1 MTRYLLRIEYDGAP
15 FWGWQRQDGG
25 PTVQGTIE
33 AAAKKLTGE
42 ETLVYGAGRT
52 DAGVHARGQAA
63 HIDLTGNIPER
74 KVADALN
81 AHLRPSPIAV
91 LSAQAVPDDFHARF
105 NAAKRYY
112 RYEILNRRADL
123 TLDDGLV
130 WRIPYALNADD
141 MQKAANLLIGQHDFS
156 TFRDTQ
162 CQSKSPIKTLD
173 TLEVTR
179 MGTRVVI
186 TCSAL
191 SFLHKQVRSM
201 VGSLVEVG
209 RGQHSV
215 AWLGQALAAKD
226 RTACGPVAP
235 PDGLYLEHVD
245 YPDLESPQ
253 TPPASVRSAG
263 A

>member
-1 MTRYLLRIEYDGAP
+1 MTRYLLRIEYNGGP
-15 FWGWQRQDGG
+15 FWGWQRQDDG
-25 PTVQGTIE
+25 PTVQGTLE
-33 AAAKKLTGE
+33 AAAKKLTGQ

-63 HIDLTGNIPER
+63 HIDLHGAIPER

-91 LSAQAVPDDFHARF
+91 LSARAVPDEFHARF
-105 NAAKRYY
+105 SAAKRFY
-112 RYEILNRRADL
+112 RYEIVNRRAGL
-123 TLDDGLV
+123 TFDAGFV
-130 WRIPYALNADD
+130 WRTPYPLDTDN
-141 MQKAANLLIGQHDFS
+141 MQAAAKALIGEHDFS

-162 CQSKSPIKTLD
+162 CQAKSPVKTLD
-173 TLEVTR
+173 KLNVS
-179 MGTRVVI
+179 RVGSRIHV
-186 TCSAL
+186 TCSAQ

-209 RGQHSV
+209 RGQQSV
-215 AWLGQALAAKD
+215 GWLTDILQAKD

-245 YPDLESPQ
+245 YPSLKE
-253 TPPASVRSAG
+253 PAA
-263 A
+263 

>member
-1 MTRYLLRIEYDGAP
+1 MTRYLLRIEYNGAP
-15 FWGWQRQDGG
+15 FWGWQRQDDG
-25 PTVQGTIE
+25 PTVQGALE
-33 AAAKKLTGE
+33 NAAEKLTRMP
-42 ETLVYGAGRT
+42 TLVYGAGRT

-63 HIDLTGNIPER
+63 HIDLPDNIPER
-74 KVADALN
+74 KIADALN
-81 AHLRPSPIAV
+81 AHLRPVPVAV

-112 RYEILNRRADL
+112 RYELLNRRADL

-130 WRIPYALNADD
+130 WRIPYALNTDD
-141 MQKAANLLIGQHDFS
+141 MQAAANALIGKHDFS

-173 TLEVTR
+173 ALTVAR
-179 MGTRVVI
+179 HGTRVVI
-186 TCSAL
+186 TCSAQ
-191 SFLHKQVRSM
+191 SFLHKQVRSI

-209 RGQHSV
+209 RGQESV
-215 AWLGQALAAKD
+215 DWMSNALAAKD

-245 YPDLESPQ
+245 YPGLAAPG
-253 TPPASVRSAG
+253 TPPASTR
-263 A
+263 